1 MKKILVISLVS
12 LFVIGSLFAGGQ
24 SEKAAPVPVIW
35 AKSGPE
41 GDALIAAAQAY
52 KEKTG
57 KTVSIVIQGRANYR
71 SAYNTALLAG
81 SRDLDAV
88 HDVAFVIPS
97 LAAGGH
103 IVSVDSYLQ
112 KHADYDVNDFQDVVQ
127 REMKF
132 NDKWY
137 MFPSDISSE
146 SLVYRTDLIGEAPK
160 TWDELIEVAKKF
172 TKSINPNSPTEFGYA
187 FAAAPGVL
195 EGTFQGI
202 MKAYGATLVEE
213 DGTIR
218 IDDPKTVEA
227 FQVFTDMRNKHRVV
241 PSDVIAWDYPELL
254 TALQEGIVPMA
265 AFFTAGMPVLVDP
278 SQSPKVAGNI
288 AYSRQPAGPYGAFT
302 RINPLGFMVNA
313 KGQNTEGAI
322 EFLIWLTGKEGS
334 YIYTKAGGSSPRKS
348 VLEREEFYS
357 ARPWYPEML
366 KAAEQG
372 VGSIRLAEQAMIR
385 NTFNKWASQALNGDM
400 SVQQAFSEA
409 AKELKGLL

>member
-1 MKKILVISLVS
+1 MKKVLGILVLSLV
-12 LFVIGSLFAGGQ
+12 VVGSLFAGGQ
-24 SEKAAPVPVIW
+24 TEAPVPVIW

-41 GDALIAAAQAY
+41 GEALQAAAQAY
-52 KEKTG
+52 KDATG

-81 SRDLDAV
+81 SKDLDAV

-103 IVSVDSYLQ
+103 IVPVDSYIN
-112 KHADYDVNDFQDVVQ
+112 KSAAYDTADFQDVIQ

-132 NDKWY
+132 KDKWY

-160 TWDELIEVAKKF
+160 TWDELVEIAKKF
-172 TKSINPNSPTEFGYA
+172 TRSINPDSPTQYGYA

-202 MKAYGATLVEE
+202 MKAYGASLVDD
-213 DGTIR
+213 DGTLR
-218 IDDPKTVEA
+218 IADPKTVQA
-227 FQVFTDMRNKHRVV
+227 FQMFVDMRNKHKVV

-265 AFFTAGMPVLVDP
+265 AFFTAGMPVLVD
-278 SQSPKVAGNI
+278 SNQSPKVAGNI
-288 AYSRQPAGPYGAFT
+288 AYSKQPAGPFGAYT

-313 KGQNTEGAI
+313 KGRNTEGAI
-322 EFLIWLTGKEGS
+322 EFLMWLTGKEGS

-385 NTFNKWASQALNGDM
+385 NTFNKWASQALNGDL
-400 SVQQAFSEA
+400 SVEQAFGEA
-409 AKELKGLL
+409 TKELSNLL